1 MLMQTTR
8 KSNPGAFRKGHDPR
22 RHQFTPEECSAGF
35 HAAIESIVKRYDATD
50 SAGRHMACNFAKA
63 LTRSGRMKPRA

>member
-8 KSNPGAFRKGHDPR
+8 KANPGAFKPGPDPR
-22 RHQFTPEECSAGF
+22 RHQFTSEECSQGF
-35 HAAIESIVKRYDATD
+35 HAAIESIVKRYDCYD
-50 SAGRHMACNFAKA
+50 SAGRHMACNFGKH